1 MQLQRNIIK
10 QLRDDRAWTQQ
21 HLADACGIS
30 LRTIQRVEK
39 YGNASHDTALG
50 LASVLEVELEELK
63 VIPDKNKAIFEKV
76 DLRLQFLM
84 IGLALFSGTIIGAI
98 MMYSWIN

>member
-10 QLRDDRAWTQQ
+10 QLRDNRAWTQQ

-50 LASVLEVELEELK
+50 LASVLEVELDELK

>member
-1 MQLQRNIIK
+1 MQLHSSIIK
-10 QLRDDRAWTQQ
+10 SLRDDRAWTQQ

-39 YGNASHDTALG
+39 YGNASQETALG
-50 LASVLEVELEELK
+50 LASVFEIDIEDLK
-63 VIPDKNKAIFEKV
+63 VVPNKHTAVFEKV
-76 DLRLQFLM
+76 DLRFQFLM

>member
-1 MQLQRNIIK
+1 MQLQSETIK
-10 QLRDDRAWTQQ
+10 RLRDQRAWTQQ
-21 HLADACGIS
+21 HLADACDLS

-39 YGNASHDTALG
+39 YGNASHETALG

-63 VIPDKNKAIFEKV
+63 VIPNKNKAIFQQV

-84 IGLALFSGTIIGAI
+84 LGLALFSGTIIGAI
-98 MMYSWIN
+98 MMYSWVT

>member
-1 MQLQRNIIK
+1 MQLQRKIIK
-10 QLRDDRAWTQQ
+10 QLRDNRAWTQQ